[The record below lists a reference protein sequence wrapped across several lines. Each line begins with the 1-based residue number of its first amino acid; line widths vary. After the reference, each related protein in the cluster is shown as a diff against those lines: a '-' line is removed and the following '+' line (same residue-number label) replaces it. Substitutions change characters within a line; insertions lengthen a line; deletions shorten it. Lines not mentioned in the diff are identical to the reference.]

1 MKKLKGLTGNK
12 HIDDV
17 TDEEFIQMID
27 LEKEIPEQPD
37 YNQMNKHLDGGV
49 LDFTKLKSNKIQEKP
64 NIRS

>member
-1 MKKLKGLTGNK
+1 M
-12 HIDDV
+12 

-49 LDFTKLKSNKIQEKP
+49 LDFTKL
-64 NIRS
+64 

>member
-1 MKKLKGLTGNK
+1 MKKLKGLTGK
-12 HIDDV
+12 GHIDDV

-49 LDFTKLKSNKIQEKP
+49 LDFTKL
-64 NIRS
+64 